1 MDWPEPM
8 ESADPVVVRYA
19 DGHAKVHIGDRT
31 LDVDRR
37 DDTSRVHTC
46 PIELVTAALGS

>member
-1 MDWPEPM
+1 MTGTN
-8 ESADPVVVRYA
+8 PVVVRYT
-19 DGHAKVHIGDRT
+19 DGHAEVQIGDRT

-37 DDTSRVHTC
+37 DDASRIHTC

>member
-1 MDWPEPM
+1 M
-8 ESADPVVVRYA
+8 AGTDPVVVHYA
-19 DGHAKVHIGDRT
+19 DGHAEVRIGDRT

-37 DDTSRVHTC
+37 DDVSRANTC